1 MLVHVRFVGAA
12 ETAAPPELAF
22 VHSVGEHALFARL
35 LQFLLW
41 QAAKPSGDSCP
52 PLMDN
57 LWVENKK
64 NGIKWNCCF
73 DFFCIFAEDRL
84 HLSITFKQ
92 A

>member
-35 LQFLLW
+35 VQFLLW

-64 NGIKWNCCF
+64 MELNGIVVSI
-73 DFFCIFAEDRL
+73 FFVSLPREYPN
-84 HLSITFKQ
+84 ITN
-92 A
+92 

>member
-35 LQFLLW
+35 VQFLLW

-52 PLMDN
+52 P
-57 LWVENKK
+57 
-64 NGIKWNCCF
+64 
-73 DFFCIFAEDRL
+73 
-84 HLSITFKQ
+84 
-92 A
+92 